1 MRGLER
7 VMAADN
13 NTDTNVA
20 SISVVGMKRPASPT
34 DHLEREQHMNDANI
48 KRQHTLWKSEE
59 EFKNQ
64 EIIRALVENS
74 IGNILARNGE
84 GKDEKKD
91 EHAIGIA
98 PNVKEGSRV
107 EIRWVIENTLSDEE
121 NISNETKRIKEEVVW
136 WGATVTKRGEDNTT
150 TNSKNVC
157 DVMYDARTEDF
168 PAEAAKIVL
177 LSEHECCDVNDPSMK
192 FCWRKEG
199 DSTFFVVG
207 EGEDDEDEDLT
218 MQDVIEYQTK
228 IDGDTGDGDTLA
240 DASEKAFG
248 TLPMDQQ
255 LRVATGFAQMKGKLM
270 EKLREISEKNGA
282 GYTVTKDDMDRIM
295 LGLRN
300 ESS

>member
-1 MRGLER
+1 
-7 VMAADN
+7 
-13 NTDTNVA
+13 
-20 SISVVGMKRPASPT
+20 
-34 DHLEREQHMNDANI
+34 
-48 KRQHTLWKSEE
+48 
-59 EFKNQ
+59 
-64 EIIRALVENS
+64 
-74 IGNILARNGE
+74 
-84 GKDEKKD
+84 
-91 EHAIGIA
+91 
-98 PNVKEGSRV
+98 
-107 EIRWVIENTLSDEE
+107 
-121 NISNETKRIKEEVVW
+121 
-136 WGATVTKRGEDNTT
+136 
-150 TNSKNVC
+150 
-157 DVMYDARTEDF
+157 
-168 PAEAAKIVL
+168 
-177 LSEHECCDVNDPSMK
+177 MK

-199 DSTFFVVG
+199 DSTFFVDG

-295 LGLRN
+295 LELRN